1 MGQECGSK
9 RSLLLVPRH
18 LLSVHVILKERM
30 RLKNL
35 GHICRDYNCQRLG
48 VAKPM

>member
-18 LLSVHVILKERM
+18 LLSVHVILNEV
-30 RLKNL
+30 KNL
-35 GHICRDYNCQRLG
+35 GYICRDYNCQRLG
-48 VAKPM
+48 VAKLL